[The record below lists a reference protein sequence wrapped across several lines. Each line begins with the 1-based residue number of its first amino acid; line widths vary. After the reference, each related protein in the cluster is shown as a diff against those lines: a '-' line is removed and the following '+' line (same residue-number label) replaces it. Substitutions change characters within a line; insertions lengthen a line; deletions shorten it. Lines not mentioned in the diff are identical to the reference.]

1 MWLCIFTVILSLA
14 CITNSSAQ
22 SIPFSSDKW
31 DISARET
38 RVENYFGRESLYL
51 KGGQAIFK
59 DADFKNGVIEFDIA
73 FSGKRGFMGVI
84 FRVQDS
90 RNFEDFYMRPH
101 QSGKPDAN
109 QYTPVFNG
117 DSGWQLYHG
126 EGYGAAIKY
135 NLNNWMPVKLVV
147 SGKRAEIYIMDMES
161 PVLVT
166 HDLKREIAAGKIGFK
181 AGNLAPAHF
190 SNFRFQNIDNPEL
203 KGVPPK
209 VEKASETTILS
220 WQVSNNFPEKFLDQ
234 KHKLSKQDKE
244 SLSWQKFACEETGV
258 ANLAR
263 LQSPRDGKNTVF
275 AKVVIR
281 SDHEQIKKI
290 QFGFSDRIRV
300 FFNDRLLYSG
310 NNNYASRDFR
320 FLGTIGFFDELYL
333 PLKKGE
339 NQLWMAVS
347 EDFGGWG
354 LLAKLEN
361 FDGVKIQEGIQH
373 SSK

>member
-1 MWLCIFTVILSLA
+1 MNFLGRLKMWLCIFTVILSLA

-59 DADFKNGVIEFDIA
+59 DADFKNGIIEFDIA

-135 NLNNWMPVKLVV
+135 EFNNWMPVKLVV

-166 HDLKREIAAGKIGFK
+166 HDLKREIAAGKIGLK

-190 SNFRFQNIDNPEL
+190 SNFRFRNIDNPEL

-220 WQVSNNFPEKFLDQ
+220 WQVSNNFPEAFLDQ
-234 KHKLSKQDKE
+234 KHKLSRQDKK

-333 PLKKGE
+333 PFKKGE
-339 NQLWMAVS
+339 NEIWMAVS

-361 FDGVKIQEGIQH
+361 LDGVKIQ
-373 SSK
+373 